1 MKHTLAL
8 LAENYPGV
16 MSHVLGLISRRG
28 FNIESI
34 SASPTE
40 RQDITRISLVVEVS
54 GEKELA
60 QIICHLEKIVHIL
73 KVLDMTKEDPISR
86 EMALIKVRGNSDNRG
101 DIANAVDIF
110 RAKILDVH
118 PDTMVIEIT
127 GEVKKVDAFC
137 ELMAKHGIVEIIRTG
152 EIFLSRFSE
161 PASCHIEE

>member
-40 RQDITRISLVVEVS
+40 EPDLTRISLVVEVS
-54 GEKELA
+54 TQDELE
-60 QIICHLEKIVHIL
+60 QIICHLEKLVHII

-86 EMALIKVRGNSDNRG
+86 EMALIKVSGNSNNRG
-101 DIANAVDIF
+101 EITNAVDIF

-137 ELMAKHGIVEIIRTG
+137 QLMKKHGIVEIIRTG
-152 EIFLSRFSE
+152 EIFLSRS
-161 PASCHIEE
+161 PQAAAKQIK